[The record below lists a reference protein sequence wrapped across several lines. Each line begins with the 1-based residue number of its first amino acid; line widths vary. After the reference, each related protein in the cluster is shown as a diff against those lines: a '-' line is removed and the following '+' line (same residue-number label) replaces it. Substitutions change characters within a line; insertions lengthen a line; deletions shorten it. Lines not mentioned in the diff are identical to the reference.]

1 MPTQSS
7 LTTYF
12 RDQWYWILLV
22 LIVGL
27 VVGLLFDYLYAKA
40 FEETY
45 YIFAMSHQMPNATAP
60 SSIRHL
66 ASSFA
71 VFSAGAF
78 VAFMEMLHYSIHL
91 QQQLLKKLEI
101 DDESSFRFWKRLL
114 DRFDPVDEA
123 TVKELRADLP
133 IVTDYFGSITH
144 VNARSW
150 FAGENYLTLLLC
162 QAHELL
168 KRKQQLAAPVGEG
181 NGAPHV
187 NPPPLELFRIVVWK
201 DKWFNQQQSMAL
213 LRIFYF
219 FLKEFE
225 IPLKT
230 YILTQRRFD
239 KLLKNPNVPKMAADE
254 IEIKGQFW
262 VCKRQGEDGEKLS
275 LVYGKKEKRSETEIP
290 HRVDDQNN
298 CEQLRKML
306 DYLKN
311 GSLPLESVFTD
322 LGVMYDDEEV
332 RRKLRLALERL
343 ESPVPDWTWT

>member
-1 MPTQSS
+1 MATQSS
-7 LTTYF
+7 LAQYF
-12 RDQWYWILLV
+12 RNQWYWILLV
-22 LIVGL
+22 LFVGL
-27 VVGLLFDYLYAKA
+27 GVGVLFDYLYAKA

-45 YIFAMSHQMPNATAP
+45 RVFAQSHSMPDYTAP
-60 SSIRHL
+60 ASVRHL

-133 IVTDYFGSITH
+133 YVTDYFGSITH

-150 FAGENYLTLLLC
+150 FAGENYLTLLLL

-168 KRKQQLAAPVGEG
+168 RRKQLLAPIAAG
-181 NGAPHV
+181 NGEPQQ

-219 FLKEFE
+219 FLKDFE

-239 KLLKNPNVPKMAADE
+239 RLLKNPNVPQVAAKE

-262 VCKRQGEDGEKLS
+262 VCKKQRGNAEELS
-275 LVYGKKEKRSETEIP
+275 LVYGKKERKSETEIP

-322 LGVMYDDEEV
+322 PGVMYDDEEV
-332 RRKLRLALERL
+332 RRKLRSALERL
-343 ESPVPDWTWT
+343 ESPVPEWTS

>member
-1 MPTQSS
+1 MPTQASS
-7 LTTYF
+7 YTNYL
-12 RDQWYWILLV
+12 REQWRWILILA
-22 LIVGL
+22 IVG
-27 VVGLLFDYLYAKA
+27 VCVGLLFDHLCVAT

-45 YIFAMSHQMPNATAP
+45 RLFAQSHNMGDPTPPA
-60 SSIRHL
+60 SVRHL
-66 ASSFA
+66 ASTFAIVSAA
-71 VFSAGAF
+71 VFLA
-78 VAFMEMLHYSIHL
+78 VIEMLHYAIHL
-91 QQQLLKKLEI
+91 QHQLLKKLEI
-101 DDESSFRFWKRLL
+101 DDDNSFRFWKRLL

-133 IVTDYFGSITH
+133 HVTDYFGSITH

-150 FAGENYLTLLLC
+150 FAGENYLTLLLL

-168 KRKQQLAAPVGEG
+168 RRKQLPAPVGAG
-181 NGAPHV
+181 NGEPQQ

-201 DKWFNQQQSMAL
+201 DKWFNQKQSMAL

-239 KLLKNPNVPKMAADE
+239 KLLKNPKVPKMAADE

-262 VCKRQGEDGEKLS
+262 VCKRQVGTDEGLS
-275 LVYGKKEKRSETEIP
+275 LVYGKRERRFEPEIP
-290 HRVDDQNN
+290 HRIDDQND
-298 CEQLRKML
+298 CEQLRRML
-306 DYLKN
+306 DYLKD

-332 RRKLRLALERL
+332 RRKLRSALERL
-343 ESPVPDWTWT
+343 ESPVPEWTS

>member
-1 MPTQSS
+1 MATQSS
-7 LTTYF
+7 LTNF
-12 RDQWYWILLV
+12 VRDQWRWIIIFALA
-22 LIVGL
+22 GL
-27 VVGLLFDYLYAKA
+27 GIGLLFDQLYAKT

-45 YIFAMSHQMPNATAP
+45 RIFAESHHLPDPTPP
-60 SSIRHL
+60 SSVRHL
-66 ASSFA
+66 ASTFA
-71 VFSAGAF
+71 VVTGA
-78 VAFMEMLHYSIHL
+78 ACLLLMEILHYSIHL
-91 QQQLLKKLEI
+91 QQQLLKKLEL
-101 DDESSFRFWKRLL
+101 DDESSFGLWKRLL

-123 TVKELRADLP
+123 TVKYLREDLP

-144 VNARSW
+144 VNAKSW

-168 KRKQQLAAPVGEG
+168 KRKQQLAAPAGGG
-181 NGAPHV
+181 NGALQQ
-187 NPPPLELFRIVVWK
+187 NQPPLELFRIVVWK
-201 DKWFNQQQSMAL
+201 DKWFKQKQSMAL

-239 KLLKNPNVPKMAADE
+239 RLLKNPNVPQVAANE

-262 VCKRQGEDGEKLS
+262 VCKRRLEDGEKLS
-275 LVYGKKEKRSETEIP
+275 LVYGKKEGRFETEIP
-290 HRVDDQNN
+290 HRVDDQSN

-332 RRKLRLALERL
+332 RRKLRSALERL
-343 ESPVPDWTWT
+343 ESPVPEWT